1 MCSINSVVVNHH
13 SQVGGSEITAS
24 STNKKKKK
32 KKKKKKYKCAEV
44 NDNLLVD
51 NPVSDKPKNPA
62 KVLPDRY
69 DEEIGLLINSLKFED
84 IDVKCENTVSKERNT
99 PEDKESSMASIETSC
114 DKNVAMET
122 SCDKNVAIE
131 NSKHMSDDDNNDD
144 DVMETCE
151 NEDLCL
157 DGLPWEVECTQDVW
171 RVLKMKNLEPSMKKK
186 ILRKIKMLASGN
198 WPRDLAKRLEGV
210 GNGIRLYEAKIN
222 KGARILWEVSI
233 SFSARCSMNQDYSL
247 ETELLSEKGVVYAD
261 KIRIWNIALQHD
273 EVPKMIDN
281 IVHSHLRG
289 KDCLIQKQ
297 LKGIKQE
304 PVQVNHEKLPNKYV
318 NDESFVK
325 EVMQRIAKVRTSK
338 NIESEKYLFFPPAS
352 PDQQEYHILKF
363 YAFTSAM
370 ASRILS
376 LTNSHYDFPFQ
387 VSELEHAIIHLEPL
401 NNCPILLLGRSGTGK
416 TTSCL
421 YRLFTRYTKYWDLAY
436 TAGPHL
442 PKLQLPI
449 TSIDDVLE
457 TETPAQITHQPI
469 QLETGNEDGI
479 VPCLCQGPCG
489 CEESKNDDPVES
501 DQVIHVDKPD
511 ESVTV
516 QSDNKVDGDID
527 HDAEGETENYEH
539 LRQLLITKNEVLCNE
554 IRKNFKE
561 LCHGTENKEFLD
573 PEPSQY
579 ANIKD
584 IPANNYPLFITTKDL
599 LLLLD
604 ASLDGKRFFERD
616 GQGDMIQDVAG
627 WGKNKTQLSY
637 LPLIDYENE
646 DVESEDEEDQGAIE
660 AALVRERQN
669 TISDKVEVTYD
680 VFSTEIWRLIKKNKD
695 EECHPS
701 LVWMEIK
708 SFIKGCAEAFL
719 NETGFLSKQQ
729 YINMGRKRAPNFT
742 GNREFIYNCFLR
754 YNKIKIS
761 SGYFDEMDVHF
772 NIYKRLKETVI
783 PEWGFHEVYVDET
796 QDFTQAELLLLLRC
810 SLNPNAMFFSGDTA
824 QSIMRGVAF
833 RFCDLKS
840 LFLFA
845 KQEFERNNLR
855 SPVVVPKRVHQ
866 LTHNYRSHSGILKLA
881 TCIVQLLEYF
891 FPDSFDHLSPDV
903 GLFSG
908 PKPVILNT
916 DDFTEMAMLL
926 QGSKRKTS
934 AIEFGAH
941 QVILVQNEESKQA
954 LPIEL
959 SYGLV
964 LSIYEAKGLEFDD
977 VLLYNF
983 FKDSPVSY
991 LNYFRN
997 IFSFLYL
1004 SNTSLYSLS
1013 SGLRVNMVKQ

>member
-1 MCSINSVVVNHH
+1 
-13 SQVGGSEITAS
+13 
-24 STNKKKKK
+24 
-32 KKKKKKYKCAEV
+32 
-44 NDNLLVD
+44 
-51 NPVSDKPKNPA
+51 
-62 KVLPDRY
+62 
-69 DEEIGLLINSLKFED
+69 
-84 IDVKCENTVSKERNT
+84 
-99 PEDKESSMASIETSC
+99 
-114 DKNVAMET
+114 
-122 SCDKNVAIE
+122 
-131 NSKHMSDDDNNDD
+131 
-144 DVMETCE
+144 
-151 NEDLCL
+151 
-157 DGLPWEVECTQDVW
+157 
-171 RVLKMKNLEPSMKKK
+171 
-186 ILRKIKMLASGN
+186 MLASGN

-233 SFSARCSMNQDYSL
+233 SFSARCSMNQEYSL
-247 ETELLSEKGVVYAD
+247 ESELLSEKGVVYVD

-297 LKGIKQE
+297 LKGIKQD
-304 PVQVNHEKLPNKYV
+304 PVQVNHEKLPNLYV
-318 NDESFVK
+318 NESFAK
-325 EVMQRIAKVRTSK
+325 EVLQRIAKVRTSK

-401 NNCPILLLGRSGTGK
+401 SKCSILLLGRSGTGK

-421 YRLFTRYTKYWDLAY
+421 YRLFTRYTKYWDAAY

-442 PKLQLPI
+442 PKLKLSI
-449 TSIDDVLE
+449 TSVDDVVE
-457 TETPAQITHQPI
+457 TETPAGITYQPI
-469 QLETGNEDGI
+469 QLETGHEDGI
-479 VPCLCQGPCG
+479 IPCLCQGPCG
-489 CEESKNDDPVES
+489 CEQQLEDYRQMLESKNDGPVES
-501 DQVIHVDKPD
+501 DPVIHVDKPD
-511 ESVTV
+511 ENVTV
-516 QSDNKVDGDID
+516 QTDNKVDGDID
-527 HDAEGETENYEH
+527 PDAEGETENYEH

-554 IRKNFKE
+554 IKKNFKE
-561 LCHGTENKEFLD
+561 LCHGRENKEFLD

-579 ANIKD
+579 GNIKD

-646 DVESEDEEDQGAIE
+646 DVESEDEDDKDVIE
-660 AALVRERQN
+660 AALIRERQN
-669 TISDKVEVTYD
+669 TISNKVEVTYD
-680 VFSTEIWRLIKKNKD
+680 VFSTEIWRRIKKNKD

-719 NETGFLSKQQ
+719 NETGFLSKEQ

-742 GNREFIYNCFLR
+742 GNREFIYNCFLQ

-855 SPVVVPKRVHQ
+855 SPVVVPKRIHQ

-908 PKPVILNT
+908 PKPVILDT

-997 IFSFLYL
+997 IFFLFISF
-1004 SNTSLYSLS
+1004 
-1013 SGLRVNMVKQ
+1013 